1 MTPRVYFSYLT
12 KLAAVV
18 LACLSTTAAL
28 YAQPAPFRVL
38 GIKDGLPQG
47 TVTCT
52 LQDREGYVWA
62 GTKDGLTRYDGY
74 SFETVRYIPGDTTS
88 LSSNNITAI
97 SQDLSGNIWVGTNFG
112 LNRLDPEALTCN
124 RFYHWFEDDRSLSSN
139 KVTAITT
146 DHHGNVWIGTD
157 NGLNRYDSKDGGFT
171 AFSIRENDPFSLSGN
186 RVNTIYADER
196 NQLWVGTDAG
206 LNLYLPEGTFKRYK
220 RDFNDDNSLSDN
232 IVLSIAEDFDGH
244 LWIGTRNGLNRFQPD
259 LEIFTRYYADHPK
272 PGLLNSSIINAVLT
286 DKRGQ
291 IWVGTPAGLSRL
303 YRKTRE
309 DDEEAVQ
316 GSLSFEDLPNSHIST
331 LMTDRS
337 GLIWVGTLTAG
348 IATFNDEAQKF
359 FAFLFSDHK
368 KYLPEHNKN
377 YCFMRDSSAGLLVGT
392 GSGIMQFQKVR
403 DPVPDRF
410 QWKPVGKIGNAQA
423 MVRDLERGTDGRIWA
438 ATDGDGLLELDPADF
453 TVINRY
459 TVQAEDREGIPVNK
473 ISAVIPEEGGDLWV
487 GTLGAGFCK
496 YSAETDRFR
505 TFRFSGEDRG
515 SLRDNNITCM
525 RRKDERTLWIGTG
538 NSGVYRFDTETER
551 LERFAQGE
559 IDKGVLG
566 SGIINDIYL
575 DRNDV
580 IWVAT
585 SGGGL
590 ARYEGNG
597 IFTSF
602 TSEDGLASDVV
613 QSIRCDF
620 EGNLWVST
628 NGGISVFNPETS
640 VFRNY
645 NENDMPGSNTFF
657 AGSAFR
663 GDENRIFF
671 GGANGFTYFYAEGL
685 RENRFIPPVVIRRFS
700 MLRDDVL
707 RSDSGRSKSPRERIK
722 LKHNHP
728 GFTIEFAALNFK
740 QPEKNRYAYRLL
752 GLSDEWRYMG
762 TRRFATFSNLS
773 PGNYTF
779 EVRGSNND
787 GYWNETPASI
797 TFTVQHAFWQTAS
810 FKVAVAFLLLL
821 ALYAIYRYR
830 IRLEKERRS
839 ALEAAVVRRTAEIA
853 KERDTNA
860 VLLREVHHRV
870 KNNLQIIVSL
880 LSLQSRFIRDEG
892 QVKVFNE
899 VQNRVRSMSLIHQ
912 KMYQSKDLSTV
923 NIAEYIRDLSENL
936 LKTYNVNRNIKLDIN
951 VEVNRFKSDT
961 LTPLG
966 LIINEIMSNALK
978 YAFQEDTEGSVFV
991 EITKCGNGRYRMVI
1005 GDDGIGLPFES
1016 DEEFTETSGSFGT
1029 ELIHALTEQL
1039 NGSIKLLRERKGTV
1053 YLIDFEDVE
1062 E

>member
-1 MTPRVYFSYLT
+1 MHRYTSTAIFKT
-12 KLAAVV
+12 AAAV
-18 LACLSTTAAL
+18 LLCILTYNSAC
-28 YAQPAPFRVL
+28 AQPAPFRVL

-52 LQDREGYVWA
+52 MQDREGYVWA

-74 SFETVRYIPGDTTS
+74 RFETVRYIPGDTTS
-88 LSSNNITAI
+88 LSSNNITAV

-112 LNRLDPEALTCN
+112 LNRLDPVTLTCT
-124 RFYHWFEDDRSLSSN
+124 RYYHWFEDDRSLSNNQITSL
-139 KVTAITT
+139 TT

-157 NGLNRYDSKDGGFT
+157 NGLNRFEPKEGGFT

-186 RVNTIYADER
+186 RVNTLFADEVNR
-196 NQLWVGTDAG
+196 LWIGTDAG
-206 LNLYLPEGTFKRYK
+206 LNLLLPDGRFNRYK
-220 RDFNDDNSLSDN
+220 RKFDDDNSLSDN
-232 IVLSIAEDFDGH
+232 IVLSITEDFDGH
-244 LWIGTRNGLNRFQPD
+244 LWVGTRNGLNRFHPD
-259 LEIFTRYYADHPK
+259 LEIFTRYFADSPK
-272 PGLLNSSIINAVLT
+272 KGLLNSSIINAVLT
-286 DKRGQ
+286 DRRGQ

-303 YRKTRE
+303 YRKAK
-309 DDEEAVQ
+309 DENDEAVQ
-316 GSLSFEDLPNSHIST
+316 GSLSFEDLPNSHIT
-331 LMTDRS
+331 NLMTDRS

-368 KYLPEHNKN
+368 RYLPEHNKN
-377 YCFMRDSSAGLLVGT
+377 YCFLRDSAAGLLVGT
-392 GSGIMQFQKVR
+392 GSGLMQFVKER
-403 DPVPDRF
+403 DPVPDRL
-410 QWKPVGKIGNAQA
+410 QWKPVGKIGDSQA
-423 MVRDLERGTDGRIWA
+423 LFRALARGTDGRMWA
-438 ATDGDGLLELDPADF
+438 ASDGEGLLELDPVTFA
-453 TVINRY
+453 VINRY
-459 TVQAEDREGIPVNK
+459 AVQAENPDGIPVNR
-473 ISAVIPEEGGDLWV
+473 ISALIPTDNGDLWV

-496 YSAETDRFR
+496 FSAATDRFK
-505 TFRFSGEDRG
+505 TFRFSGDDRG

-525 RRKDERTLWIGTG
+525 RRYDERTLWIGTG

-551 LERFAQGE
+551 LERFDHGS
-559 IDKGVLG
+559 IDRGSVG
-566 SGIINDIYL
+566 SGIVNDIYR
-575 DRNDV
+575 DRDDV

-590 ARYEGNG
+590 ARYEGDG
-597 IFTSF
+597 TFTSF
-602 TSEDGLASDVV
+602 TVDDGLASNVV
-613 QSIRCDF
+613 LAIRCDS

-663 GDENRIFF
+663 DDEHRIFF

-700 MLRDDVL
+700 LLRDDVL
-707 RSDSGRSKSPRERIK
+707 RTDSGRSKAPGERIK

-740 QPEKNRYAYRLL
+740 QPEKNRYEYRLL

-762 TRRFATFSNLS
+762 TRRFATFSNLA

-787 GYWNETPASI
+787 GYWNEEPASI
-797 TFTVQHAFWQTAS
+797 AFTVRHAFWQTAA

-821 ALYAIYRYR
+821 SLYALYRYR
-830 IRLEKERRS
+830 IRLEKVRRS

-880 LSLQSRFIRDEG
+880 LNLQSRFIRDEAL
-892 QVKVFNE
+892 VKVFSE

-912 KMYQSKDLSTV
+912 KMYQSKDLATV

-936 LKTYNVNRNIKLDIN
+936 LKTYNLNRNIKLDIH
-951 VEVNRFKSDT
+951 VGVNRFKSDT

-978 YAFQEDTEGSVFV
+978 YAFEEDAEGTLFV
-991 EITKCGNGRYRMVI
+991 EILKRKNGRYRMVI
-1005 GDDGIGLPFES
+1005 GDDGIGLPFET

-1039 NGSIKLLRERKGTV
+1039 NGSIRLLRERKGTV
-1053 YLIDFEDVE
+1053 YRIDFEDVE
-1062 E
+1062 D